1 MLVATSRNGATLLKT
16 ICHWLSAVV
25 RAPPGCNGCPAR
37 VEKDFNWKR
46 IGTFACVSDATPR
59 NNGVIVVPWPVPKIR
74 GDTRVFFFLMLFFGT
89 IGKEKDG
96 EIGVRRS

>member
-16 ICHWLSAVV
+16 VCHWLSAVV

-59 NNGVIVVPWPVPKIR
+59 NNGVIVVPPGRFQKFVA
-74 GDTRVFFFLMLFFGT
+74 TRVFFFFVLFFGT